1 MNNSYSKLR
10 RRNTSLMKLRKGEA
24 RFSIKKPKENNDEFS
39 NLVYNEYIK
48 KKKLGSQNVISK
60 RSVDILSSNH
70 LQIYNENKN
79 EESEKKTLIEK
90 HMDND
95 IKEKNNNLLIN
106 STKHKLGN
114 KNKNELIH
122 DDNNNNVNKNNN
134 NTGSDIEDINNKTNS
149 FFPLNQKVLNNNKKD
164 KKNNLFLKSFKKK
177 KGKYNLNN
185 DKEDDEEEDYGQ
197 ILIIK
202 VFYEGKGLSFKVSKE
217 DKFAHCLSIIQKMLF
232 PFYKLSDYDI
242 LYKLKVLDTKSLHD
256 EKIKNIIIEHEN
268 CVTFYLKKKIKN
280 IITNSKD
287 TTVLIENFPSFT
299 DLATELNK
307 FFEKEKRE
315 SNFTVDYKGTVCKV
329 SFSESE
335 KAFSLIIY
343 LSKLKKVNP
352 IYKRLKI
359 NMDYKLNV
367 VLDTKKLRKE
377 PVKLFLPYISNN
389 PKDNIRPIKNKS
401 LQNKKKLAIKTEN
414 YLHNNNYNINKSRNK
429 NIYNYNTLQIKPK
442 KKNESYENKINN
454 YNNNISLTKPKKKY
468 ESFNNNINNY
478 NTIQTKP
485 KRYESSVSIGQ
496 NLIFNSQA
504 KLFNNELKSNDNSLE
519 NSLIHSNGN
528 IWGHNYDNKNLISS
542 VNNHVKTIYNSDLNE
557 GDPDKI
563 INKISKIKSTNFII
577 HLNKNK
583 KKKGVKISLF
593 NKNSNNHKNDD
604 DDDRSFSS
612 KDD

>member
-10 RRNTSLMKLRKGEA
+10 RRNTSLMKLRKGEVK
-24 RFSIKKPKENNDEFS
+24 FSIKKPKENNDEFS
-39 NLVYNEYIK
+39 NLLYNEYIN

-60 RSVDILSSNH
+60 RSVDILSSHH
-70 LQIYNENKN
+70 LKIYNENKN
-79 EESEKKTLIEK
+79 GESEKKSLFEK

-95 IKEKNNNLLIN
+95 IKEKNNNLLVN
-106 STKHKLGN
+106 STKHKLSN

-122 DDNNNNVNKNNN
+122 DDDNNNLNKNNN

-149 FFPLNQKVLNNNKKD
+149 FFFFIKKVLNNNKKD
-164 KKNNLFLKSFKKK
+164 KKNNLFLKNFKKK

-185 DKEDDEEEDYGQ
+185 DKEEDEEEDYGQ
-197 ILIIK
+197 ILNIK

-256 EKIKNIIIEHEN
+256 EKIKNIIQEHDN

-377 PVKLFLPYISNN
+377 PVKLILPYISNN

-429 NIYNYNTLQIKPK
+429 NIYNYDILQTKPK

-454 YNNNISLTKPKKKY
+454 YNISQTKPKKKY
-468 ESFNNNINNY
+468 ESFNYNINNY

-496 NLIFNSQA
+496 NSIFNSQA
-504 KLFNNELKSNDNSLE
+504 KLFNNQLKSDNFLE
-519 NSLIHSNGN
+519 NSLIHSNEN
-528 IWGHNYDNKNLISS
+528 IWGHNYENKNLISP

-563 INKISKIKSTNFII
+563 INKISKVKSTNFII
-577 HLNKNK
+577 NLNKNK
-583 KKKGVKISLF
+583 KKKGIKISLF

-604 DDDRSFSS
+604 DDDDDRSFSS
-612 KDD
+612 KDN